1 MTNDELTLLL
11 VLVLVIESEVRNQRS
26 EVGDQKAKRRSQ
38 NIGNTFGSEHR

>member
-26 EVGDQKAKRRSQ
+26 EVGDQKAKQSRTVSNFRD
-38 NIGNTFGSEHR
+38 